1 MPEEFWKKFPRKD
14 ALHLEKSGSQR
25 RSEVEE
31 QLLAWGFR
39 IEAMFSDGYAADDTM
54 CDDERRIWSDSSYSL
69 LYKTAV
75 KLLPDEQLVHS
86 EIIFLCR
93 KTNRKELQQHQQ
105 LPNKV
110 PCSEVKSLG
119 DSFSAIMTTETA
131 EESSTQ
137 KEPVAPS
144 TGKTPDEC
152 SETAADAETKQEQ
165 QPASSATAE
174 EVIIPRTEAA
184 DLINVQ
190 HYHVNFVFTS
200 FLSLGKGLHKQHLLP
215 AKRADLEL
223 SSWCSQSNIVVQ
235 EAGKTG
241 LGNEGEKHHVAPSPV
256 TSETLR
262 RAAFNSNHLTT
273 PILDSYYR
281 FPVSSIQSLLTEV
294 GLMGGIKQ
302 AYKIWKKLIICGF
315 REEPFVAVN
324 PDVSRSDPS
333 SSPVMR
339 SDGWI
344 SGIPNFAGFP
354 TLRWF
359 FHNDLDCIRKFVH
372 VYLVRHP
379 GDINKER
386 LLEMQV
392 IRKVGIPAPAAA
404 SSPAINSEASQA
416 TSKQEESGTA
426 PSTRESPQALEP
438 SQMGAITAAE
448 LRQGD
453 SQPMGPICFS
463 ACTFSTP
470 GTYVFKIQK

>member
-39 IEAMFSDGYAADDTM
+39 IEAMFSDGYAADDMM

-190 HYHVNFVFTS
+190 HYHVNFVFRS
-200 FLSLGKGLHKQHLLP
+200 FLSLGKGLHKQHLLS

-223 SSWCSQSNIVVQ
+223 SSWCSESSIVVQ

-241 LGNEGEKHHVAPSPV
+241 LGHEGEKHHVAPSPPPYYARPYV
-256 TSETLR
+256 WKTLL
-262 RAAFNSNHLTT
+262 A
-273 PILDSYYR
+273 
-281 FPVSSIQSLLTEV
+281 
-294 GLMGGIKQ
+294 
-302 AYKIWKKLIICGF
+302 WGF
-315 REEPFVAVN
+315 REEPLVEETLQLESMTLSRMKTQDGWLYGT
-324 PDVSRSDPS
+324 PDYVRFPTMMKYFSDPHAGDWGYR
-333 SSPVMR
+333 PLLYLYR
-339 SDGWI
+339 ETADDGVRMPMPI
-344 SGIPNFAGFP
+344 PEMTASCEAGTVTPGIEPSA
-354 TLRWF
+354 T
-359 FHNDLDCIRKFVH
+359 
-372 VYLVRHP
+372 
-379 GDINKER
+379 
-386 LLEMQV
+386 
-392 IRKVGIPAPAAA
+392 
-404 SSPAINSEASQA
+404 INSRDKASQP
-416 TSKQEESGTA
+416 TVKQEECDT
-426 PSTRESPQALEP
+426 PSTPETPQVEP
-438 SQMGAITAAE
+438 SLAE
-448 LRQGD
+448 LGLEE
-453 SQPMGPICFS
+453 SQPIGSIVFTNCIFS
-463 ACTFSTP
+463 P
-470 GTYVFKIQK
+470 GTYVLKIQK